1 MLRITVSKTG
11 KGFERITEALLAVQN
26 GTEEVVIDLEPGI
39 YREKVE
45 IRRSHVTLRGMGAPE
60 ETVIEFGDYA
70 KASMP
75 DGTLRQTFRSYVMLL
90 DGDHLTLE
98 NLTVRNTAFPRKDVG
113 QALALYADGDQ
124 LLVKNCHLESY
135 QDTLFTGPLPPAPM
149 TPGSFVGPKEFAERK
164 LGKQRYENC
173 VISGDVDF
181 IFGSAQALFS
191 NCEIVSRNGMTDADQ
206 APKDGIL
213 GYVTAASTPEGSPV
227 GYVFVD
233 CKFTSDNCPPRSVY
247 LGRPWR
253 NFAKTILIRCEL
265 GKHIH
270 PEGFHD
276 WGKTESHETIDYG
289 ECQCF
294 GEGADDGRR
303 AIFVRR
309 VGEKEAEQLLKFFE
323 KASVFLMKRI

>member
-26 GTEEVVIDLEPGI
+26 GTEEVVIELEPGI
-39 YREKVE
+39 YQEKLE
-45 IRRSHVTLRGMGAPE
+45 IRRNHVTLRGMGAPE

-98 NLTVRNTAFPRKDVG
+98 NLTIRNTAFPRKEVG
-113 QALALYADGDQ
+113 QAIALYADGDD
-124 LLVKNCHLESY
+124 LLIRNCRLESY
-135 QDTLFTGPLPPAPM
+135 QDTLFTGPLPPTPM
-149 TPGSFVGPKEFAERK
+149 TPGSFVGPKEFAERR

-173 VISGDVDF
+173 VICGDVDF

-191 NCEIVSRNGMTDADQ
+191 RCEIVSRNGLTEADQ
-206 APKDGIL
+206 APEKGIL
-213 GYVTAASTPEGSPV
+213 GYVTAASTPKDSPI

-233 CKFTSDNCPPRSVY
+233 CRFTSENCPPESVY

-253 NFAKTILIRCEL
+253 NFAKTILIHCEL
-265 GKHIH
+265 GAHIH

-276 WGKTESHETIDYG
+276 WNKKESHETTG
-289 ECQCF
+289 F
-294 GEGADDGRR
+294 GEFQCYGPGADASRR
-303 AIFVRR
+303 APFVRSITA
-309 VGEKEAEQLLKFFE
+309 EEANMMIKFFSKGE
-323 KASVFLMKRI
+323 